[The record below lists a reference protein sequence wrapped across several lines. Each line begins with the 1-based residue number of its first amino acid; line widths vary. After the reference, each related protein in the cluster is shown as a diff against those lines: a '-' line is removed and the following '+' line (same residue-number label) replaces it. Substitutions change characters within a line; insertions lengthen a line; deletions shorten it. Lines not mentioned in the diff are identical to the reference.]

1 MCFQQSQCQSNT
13 CLQHKL
19 WPLKACGLLG
29 WPPGTGKAPPLAG
42 RASYSEPKATSCT
55 KLWIPKLRI
64 THYLGKTQATKETGN
79 QGDLPGTLQKHQ
91 KKKKLQEAV
100 STKTVFCCCCCSKAR
115 IEKYAFLPSNSYQSS
130 CSSSKFLTT
139 ESLRLQ
145 YKSQLQPTHSIYPLV
160 VQRVEAVASHKLVKH
175 SAAEPHP
182 WPLTV
187 EF

>member
-79 QGDLPGTLQKHQ
+79 QGDLPGTLQKHH

-100 STKTVFCCCCCSKAR
+100 STKTGFFVVV
-115 IEKYAFLPSNSYQSS
+115 
-130 CSSSKFLTT
+130 
-139 ESLRLQ
+139 
-145 YKSQLQPTHSIYPLV
+145 V
-160 VQRVEAVASHKLVKH
+160 VQKLELKSMH
-175 SAAEPHP
+175 FYHP
-182 WPLTV
+182 TAINHPAPLPNS
-187 EF
+187 